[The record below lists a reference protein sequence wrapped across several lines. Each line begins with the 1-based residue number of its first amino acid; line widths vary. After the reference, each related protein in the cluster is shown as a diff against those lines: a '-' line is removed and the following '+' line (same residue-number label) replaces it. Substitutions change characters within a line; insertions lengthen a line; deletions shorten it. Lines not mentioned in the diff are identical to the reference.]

1 MAAHGGAY
9 ASSCASFASCD
20 LEAGGGD
27 TEMEDSLSFTSPGAA
42 VAGDHEGCVPVSSG
56 DYSLVILDQ
65 PKSPIAEAMRVLR
78 TNLQYAGLDGPLRSL
93 LVTSSGPSEGKTSI
107 SGNLAASYAMS
118 DVETIVVGVDLRKPA
133 LHKVF
138 GTANSVGLTN
148 LLLGRVSLNDAL
160 IPTAIPKLRLL
171 PAGPTPPN
179 PAELLGSQA
188 MRDLIKTLETHADL
202 VIFDAPPVLAAADA
216 ALLAPLVSGTI
227 LVVDMEHTSREMAKR
242 AKEQLAHVKANLL
255 GVVANRVQLSGY
267 YHYYYGEDEAQN
279 TRGMRAAV
287 QNGASGRL
295 LSKLM
300 GGRGSA

>member
-1 MAAHGGAY
+1 
-9 ASSCASFASCD
+9 
-20 LEAGGGD
+20 
-27 TEMEDSLSFTSPGAA
+27 
-42 VAGDHEGCVPVSSG
+42 
-56 DYSLVILDQ
+56 
-65 PKSPIAEAMRVLR
+65 
-78 TNLQYAGLDGPLRSL
+78 
-93 LVTSSGPSEGKTSI
+93 
-107 SGNLAASYAMS
+107 
-118 DVETIVVGVDLRKPA
+118 
-133 LHKVF
+133 KVF

-242 AKEQLAHVKANLL
+242 AKE
-255 GVVANRVQLSGY
+255 
-267 YHYYYGEDEAQN
+267 
-279 TRGMRAAV
+279 
-287 QNGASGRL
+287 
-295 LSKLM
+295 
-300 GGRGSA
+300 